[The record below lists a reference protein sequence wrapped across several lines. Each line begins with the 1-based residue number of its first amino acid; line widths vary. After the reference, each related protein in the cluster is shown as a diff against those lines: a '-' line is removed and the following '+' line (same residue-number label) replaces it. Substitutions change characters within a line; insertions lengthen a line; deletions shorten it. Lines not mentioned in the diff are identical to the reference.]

1 MRNFNFCKVDVFSK
15 MDKNFEFFFC
25 HSFVYGQRCF
35 VPKIHKNWPYRFGDI
50 ATIPSKTWFFTI
62 FTFLSFLTKVFGPAW
77 VQSQCT
83 FPMCTAET
91 EGFGKLISS
100 LNMKQRG
107 GQIKNIE
114 NEFEN
119 CVLSICVSLM
129 KKVLAL
135 FENKFSSFRNVSSKV
150 PKQDLLTNRLF

>member
-1 MRNFNFCKVDVFSK
+1 MC
-15 MDKNFEFFFC
+15 
-25 HSFVYGQRCF
+25 
-35 VPKIHKNWPYRFGDI
+35 
-50 ATIPSKTWFFTI
+50 FFTEYKSVEI
-62 FTFLSFLTKVFGPAW
+62 WLRCKYFSDFPNSKIIAVMLKNLAALY
-77 VQSQCT
+77 QCT
-83 FPMCTAET
+83 FPLCTAET

-150 PKQDLLTNRLF
+150 PKQDLLTNRLFQSSYGTDQHMPDYQYQEKETRYGLISSQLSKLAGMT